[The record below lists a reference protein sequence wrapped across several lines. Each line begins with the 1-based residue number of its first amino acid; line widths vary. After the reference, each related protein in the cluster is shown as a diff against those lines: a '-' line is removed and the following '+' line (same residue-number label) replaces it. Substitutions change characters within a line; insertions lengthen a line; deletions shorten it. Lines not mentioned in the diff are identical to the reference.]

1 MKKRYIIISLISF
14 MLFISNVNADSVSIK
29 ASSTSV
35 TKGNSVTV
43 TATVSSDSPIV
54 SIEGT
59 LMCKGAG
66 VSSGVNMQ
74 FDDSSNSVYSKAF
87 TTTVKPSSSGTISC
101 TITSSRMTNMASDS
115 WISLGD
121 KSLSIVVSEPVYIPP
136 RSYSS
141 NNYLKSLEVEGYT
154 IDFSKDTLEYSI
166 EVPNGTEKINIK
178 TELEDSSAGVSGDG
192 EVSVSEGTNKID
204 IKVTAENGNE
214 RVYTINVVVKELDP
228 IEVKV
233 NNKTYTIIRKEGV
246 LEDIPENY
254 EKSSVKINNEDV
266 LCYKNEKSNTIV
278 IGLKDDKGEAKF
290 YSYDEKSNKYTLYN
304 GYKIGG
310 LYLNI
315 MDMPKDKVPDGYT
328 KTNFKYDDNTITGYQ
343 YMDKNVTYAVDDS
356 VKSSD
361 FYLVYAVN
369 ELNGEMGIYM
379 YDKLEGT
386 IQRFN
391 NSLILTYKEK
401 ADNYLLYFLLSLVV
415 LATTIITFV
424 IILMKKKKHKGK
436 FA

>member
-1 MKKRYIIISLISF
+1 MKKKYIIISLISF
-14 MLFISNVNADSVSIK
+14 MLFITNVNAAGVSIK
-29 ASSTSV
+29 ASSTSI
-35 TKGNSVTV
+35 TKGNSATV

-74 FDDSSNSVYSKAF
+74 FDDSSNSIYSKSF
-87 TTTVKPSSSGTISC
+87 STTVKPSSSGTISC

-166 EVPNGTEKINIK
+166 EVPNGTDKINIK
-178 TELEDSSAGVSGDG
+178 TELEDSTARVSGDG
-192 EVSVSEGTNKID
+192 EVNVSEGTNKID

-214 RVYTINVVVKELDP
+214 RVYIINVTVKELDP

-266 LCYKNEKSNTIV
+266 LCYKNEKSNTIL

-310 LYLNI
+310 LYLSI
-315 MDMPKDKVPDGYT
+315 IDMPKDKVPDGYT

-356 VKSSD
+356 VKGSD

-379 YDKLEGT
+379 YDKLDGT

-424 IILMKKKKHKGK
+424 IVLMKKKKHKNK

>member
-1 MKKRYIIISLISF
+1 MKRKYVIISLIGF
-14 MLFISNVNADSVSIK
+14 MLFINSVSAASVSIK
-29 ASSTSV
+29 ASSTSI
-35 TKGNSVTV
+35 TKGNSTTV
-43 TATVSSDSPIV
+43 TATVSSESPIV

-66 VSSGVNMQ
+66 VSTGVNMQ
-74 FDDSSNSVYSKAF
+74 FDDSSNSVYSKSF
-87 TTTVKPSSSGTISC
+87 STTVKPSSSGTISC

-121 KSLSIVVSEPVYIPP
+121 KSLSIRVSEPVYIPP
-136 RSYSS
+136 KSYSS
-141 NNYLKSLEVEGYT
+141 NNYLESLEVEGYT
-154 IDFSKDTLEYSI
+154 IEFNKDTLEYSI
-166 EVPNGTEKINIK
+166 EVPNGTEKVNVISK
-178 TELEDSSAGVSGDG
+178 LEDSKASVSGDG
-192 EVSVSEGTNKID
+192 EVSVSEGTNKLE
-204 IKVTAENGNE
+204 IKVTAENGN
-214 RVYTINVVVKELDP
+214 VKTYVINVIVKELAP
-228 IEVKV
+228 IEVKI
-233 NNKTYTIIRKEGV
+233 NNKTYTIIRKDGV
-246 LEDIPENY
+246 IENIPDNY
-254 EKSSVKINNEDV
+254 EKSMIKIGNDDV
-266 LCYKNEKSNTIV
+266 LCYKNDKSNNIL
-278 IGLKDDKGEAKF
+278 IGLKDDKGDIKL

-315 MDMPKDKVPDGYT
+315 IDMPKDKIPSGYT
-328 KTNFKYDDNTITGYQ
+328 KTNFKYDDSTIVGYQ

-356 VKSSD
+356 VKGSD

-369 ELNGEMGIYM
+369 ELNGEVGTYM

-391 NSLILTYKEK
+391 SSLILTYKEK

-415 LATTIITFV
+415 LATSIITFV
-424 IILMKKKKHKGK
+424 IILMKKKKHKSK